1 MQLLVTAAS
10 CSTRTCP
17 CGLHPGFNLKGWRAV
32 AALMCL
38 TPAAPAL
45 ACLELGVGDPP
56 GCRVRLRHQL
66 QACKC
71 LSHLPASKH
80 IARHLWATCV
90 CIYIYTYIHTYIYI
104 YMYIYIYTSVV
115 AYSPVF
121 LSHELSCLWPTHP
134 SDNIDNIQGGSCP
147 RLELCC
153 TSCA

>member
-90 CIYIYTYIHTYIYI
+90 CVYIYIYTYIHIYI
-104 YMYIYIYTSVV
+104 YMYIYIYIYIYIRQSSLTPRCS
-115 AYSPVF
+115 SPTNCHAF
-121 LSHELSCLWPTHP
+121 GLL
-134 SDNIDNIQGGSCP
+134 I
-147 RLELCC
+147 RL
-153 TSCA
+153 TT